1 MGGAAIIGRLMIDP
15 GDKSEGMVV
24 SPGGVSRSVEG
35 PDVSPGPEVLALL
48 AEGGLTLLCGLLAA
62 ALSL

>member
-1 MGGAAIIGRLMIDP
+1 MGSAAIIGRLIMDP

-24 SPGGVSRSVEG
+24 SPGGVGRSVEG
-35 PDVSPGPEVLALL
+35 LEVSPGPEVLALL
-48 AEGGLTLLCGLLAA
+48 AKGGRTLLCGLLTA